1 MGHHINSPGA
11 DAFPGEARPGP
22 NHLVLLPC
30 LFALFEYL
38 SPDVIMLVPEL
49 FGQRFEE
56 SLGHSRH
63 GLLRS
68 VYVAKGWLAF
78 PSSGVLSTHCLTGR
92 SADEFQARLTT
103 DMAKRNRVPELLQPA
118 RSTISGWSFSRPLQ
132 SSRLDR
138 RAKSADESNF
148 LGGCR
153 KFMRDSTC
161 KPPPHLTSL
170 RQGLKSR
177 GNRSPSRICQ
187 EQNETHNM
195 GLLVFEQRRAT
206 A

>member
-1 MGHHINSPGA
+1 MGETSITCQHFSSKFWGLMVMGHHINSPGV

-38 SPDVIMLVPEL
+38 IPDVIMLFPEL

-118 RSTISGWSFSRPLQ
+118 RSTISGQTNQIS
-132 SSRLDR
+132 
-138 RAKSADESNF
+138 SADA
-148 LGGCR
+148 G
-153 KFMRDSTC
+153 
-161 KPPPHLTSL
+161 SL
-170 RQGLKSR
+170 CATQLVSR
-177 GNRSPSRICQ
+177 HRI
-187 EQNETHNM
+187 
-195 GLLVFEQRRAT
+195 
-206 A
+206 